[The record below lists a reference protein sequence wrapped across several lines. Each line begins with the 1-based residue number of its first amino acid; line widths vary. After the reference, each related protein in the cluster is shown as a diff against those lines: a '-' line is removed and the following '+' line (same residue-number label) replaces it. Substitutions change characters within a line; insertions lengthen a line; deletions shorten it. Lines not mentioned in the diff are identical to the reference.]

1 MAAKAEAAAQRATGG
16 AKNKALEELYEG
28 MGTINWWGLSPATDL
43 LAMDARR
50 AALAAKVA
58 AATGATDG
66 ADGADSADG
75 SGADA
80 ASTDD
85 GRRDILVAGGGD
97 VRHILKTMAEQRKR
111 PDTAGKA
118 IHFWVAEHS
127 IELLARQMFQ
137 MALILEP
144 QENIGIQEK
153 CEMFLETLG
162 NTHIRGRTSE
172 YLAAKSKRLIELV
185 TDPELMEAK
194 FPLIDIGALKYKERD
209 GLEETFAFW
218 RTPSPPNFDM
228 KELWDYRL
236 RIYLKQRYDS
246 RANVADWDYSMKL
259 KPLASIIHTRQFV
272 AWRQTGHA
280 YDLREAPYDI
290 PNRTLASGRVFREK
304 RGSVEKRG
312 YWGDVI
318 NSPYI
323 GVAAESDAP
332 GAQELFKMAN
342 NVHMK
347 HAADIAQYNVSSY
360 IHEIFTGKVYDSA
373 EVAVGVADGEGG
385 GGAADTNGDDQDEP
399 KIEEIE
405 IDDDELEAAADAPD
419 PAPPRGPF
427 GSEGATITEDL
438 PDFHIHFLPMSGL
451 KDCETKSKYRG
462 LFDVAYYSHAM
473 ATSVK
478 SEMAAA
484 LKPNAQ
490 IIMESVKYLLD
501 LKPENKQEFQKKAVL
516 MAATVHAKPVGK
528 QDGATNNH
536 FYFNR
541 RAEGI

>member
-1 MAAKAEAAAQRATGG
+1 MAAKAEAAAQAAAGP
-16 AKNKALEELYEG
+16 KNKALEELYEG

-58 AATGATDG
+58 AATGADEATG
-66 ADGADSADG
+66 AE
-75 SGADA
+75 A
-80 ASTDD
+80 AVPDD
-85 GRRDILVAGGGD
+85 GRRDILVAGAGD

-111 PDTAGKA
+111 PDSAGKP

-144 QENIGIQEK
+144 QENVGIQEK

-185 TDPELMEAK
+185 TDPEQMEAK

-218 RTPSPPNFDM
+218 RNPNPPNFDM
-228 KELWDYRL
+228 HELWDYRV
-236 RIYLKQRYDS
+236 RIYLKQRYDA

-259 KPLASIIHTRQFV
+259 KPIASIIHTRQFV

-280 YDLREAPYDI
+280 YDLREAPYEI

-347 HAADIAQYNVSSY
+347 HAADVAQYNVSSY
-360 IHEIFTGKVYDSA
+360 IHEIFTGDVYDATAAAATSA
-373 EVAVGVADGEGG
+373 EGSDEGG
-385 GGAADTNGDDQDEP
+385 GGAAAAAATTADDDGEEP
-399 KIEEIE
+399 KIVEEVD
-405 IDDDELEAAADAPD
+405 IDDDDLEAAADAPD
-419 PAPPRGPF
+419 PALPRGPF
-427 GSEGATITEDL
+427 GVEGATITQDM
-438 PDFHIHFLPMSGL
+438 PDFHIHFLPMTGL

-462 LFDVAYYSHAM
+462 RFDVAYFSHTM

-490 IIMESVKYLLD
+490 IVMESVKYLLD

-528 QDGATNNH
+528 QDGATSNH
-536 FYFNR
+536 FFFNR